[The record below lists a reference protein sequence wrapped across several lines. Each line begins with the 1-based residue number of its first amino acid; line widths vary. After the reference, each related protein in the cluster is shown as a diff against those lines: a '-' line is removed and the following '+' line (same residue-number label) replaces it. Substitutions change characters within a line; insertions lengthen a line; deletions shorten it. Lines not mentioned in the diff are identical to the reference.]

1 MRRPKLSSVG
11 VVDIMLK
18 TCRNE
23 DKVKAAKLKRLGVA
37 EKKLVKDL
45 DVSTYVRTVNK
56 VKGIVQCLL
65 DDKQRVMLKYNKNQM
80 IDILKTKTDTIQPTD
95 ISKVVI

>member
-1 MRRPKLSSVG
+1 MRRPKLSSVT
-11 VVDIMLK
+11 VVDILLK

-23 DKVKAAKLKRLGVA
+23 DKVKAGKLRRLGVA
-37 EKKLVKDL
+37 EKKLSKDL

-65 DDKQRVMLKYNKNQM
+65 DDKQRVMLKYNKNT
-80 IDILKTKTDTIQPTD
+80 IVDKSKT
-95 ISKVVI
+95 